1 MLVES
6 RSGPCKQISDY
17 RGQKG
22 EKNAEKSSP
31 QVREIM
37 KYDFSYN

>member
-6 RSGPCKQISDY
+6 RSGLCKQISDY

-22 EKNAEKSSP
+22 EKIAENLHPGLGK
-31 QVREIM
+31 IM
-37 KYDFSYN
+37 KYDFNYN